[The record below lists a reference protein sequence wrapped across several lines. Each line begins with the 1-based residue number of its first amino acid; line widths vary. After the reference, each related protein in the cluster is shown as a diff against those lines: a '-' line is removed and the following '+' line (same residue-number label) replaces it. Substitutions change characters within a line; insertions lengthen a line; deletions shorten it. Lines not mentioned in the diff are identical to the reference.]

1 MLDPMRVV
9 VCARSDV
16 CDAPETGA
24 RDQYMPLAGAGWTS
38 GAVFGSGK
46 GGNGICGPRATRW
59 AGGVLFGG
67 AGEELPA
74 VLGLEAIAD
83 VERRFKGRGVV
94 ALETAREADCGA
106 EGFETGGERGL
117 SGLELLLPLLCD
129 DDGGFGDF
137 EIEFEEVS
145 F

>member
-9 VCARSDV
+9 VCARSEV

-46 GGNGICGPRATRW
+46 GGYGMCGPRGARC
-59 AGGVLFGG
+59 AGGVLLGG
-67 AGEELPA
+67 AGEEVPA
-74 VLGLEAIAD
+74 VLGLGAIAD

-94 ALETAREADCGA
+94 ALETEREADGGA
-106 EGFETGGERGL
+106 GGERGF
-117 SGLELLLPLLCD
+117 SCFDALLPLLCD
-129 DDGGFGDF
+129 DDDEGGFGVFDVK
-137 EIEFEEVS
+137 EEDS